1 MADQVRLAAERRDD
15 LGKGATGRLRKQGRV
30 PGIMYGY
37 EVDPTSVHVDAL
49 ELYHTLHTEA
59 GLNALIRL
67 EVDGDTHLTVARDL
81 QRHPIKGETLH
92 VDFLAVDRDT
102 PISVEVPVHLVGEE
116 DAGSDGGVINHILY
130 TAPILV
136 KPLDVPN
143 YFELDIS
150 ELVINDVLRLEDLAD
165 QLPEG
170 AEFDADPETTVLTVN
185 APISESE
192 IEAMEEAAGQEQD
205 EPELIGE
212 EDEASDEA
220 PADEA
225 GDTDDED

>member
-1 MADQVRLAAERRDD
+1 MADQVRLSAERRDD

-37 EVDPTSVHVDAL
+37 QVEPTSVHVDAL

-81 QRHPIKGETLH
+81 QRHPIKNQTQH

-102 PISVEVPVHLVGEE
+102 PISVEVPIHLVGEE
-116 DAGSDGGVINHILY
+116 DAGSDGGVINQILY
-130 TAPILV
+130 TAPVLV

-143 YFELDIS
+143 YFELDIAGL
-150 ELVINDVLRLEDLAD
+150 EINDVRRLEDLTD

-170 AEFDADPETTVLTVN
+170 AEFDGDPETTLLTVN
-185 APISESE
+185 APISDSE
-192 IEAMEEAAGQEQD
+192 IEAMEEAAGQEQE

-212 EDEASDEA
+212 EAEEPEAAPSDEA
-220 PADEA
+220 E
-225 GDTDDED
+225 DDD